1 MVALRSP
8 GKAKTLSAG
17 RVNAGV
23 AAQYDKRLRLLI
35 RRMHR
40 DTLRTIQAHYRRA
53 EPELAQD
60 NAPDDQPRDR
70 YGRWVAEGGSE
81 RQSLQDRHK
90 ELLDRLEKEDKGRSA
105 YGLNSWVMGENG
117 HDTRGEKEIDRPLVL
132 GEIGHPEDASQKVPI
147 IMREGRQKT
156 NHPAGKGYGRRHIE
170 FRHGK
175 ELRDLGFEDALGAA
189 TYIVQH
195 YSNDVQNKH
204 SRNLEATVHSHGEKK
219 MIEALHLM
227 EGGDHYRVTTLFHK
241 ERK

>member
-1 MVALRSP
+1 MVALHSP
-8 GKAKTLSAG
+8 GKAKTLPTG

-90 ELLDRLEKEDKGRSA
+90 ELLDRLEKEDASPPP
-105 YGLNSWVMGENG
+105 YGKMTWNMPETGY
-117 HDTRGEKEIDRPLVL
+117 DTRQEPGIKRALVL
-132 GEIGHPEDASQKVPI
+132 GEIAHPDDASKHVPI
-147 IMREGRQKT
+147 ILREGSQKT
-156 NHPAGKGYGRRHIE
+156 SKPNGKGHGRRHIE
-170 FRHGK
+170 FRHGQ
-175 ELRDLGFEDALGAA
+175 ELRDLGFNDALDAA
-189 TYIVQH
+189 HYIVKHHTSDIQAR
-195 YSNDVQNKH
+195 H
-204 SRNLEATVHSHGEKK
+204 SRNLEAALSGPNGQK

-227 EGGDHYRVTTLFHK
+227 EDGDHYRVATVFPRR
-241 ERK
+241 EQ